1 MKYKCTKCN
10 KIFSQKSNFDAHNNR
25 KIPCDYK
32 NDHNN
37 DNKNLN
43 HNESLM
49 NLNESQ
55 MNHNNKHLTNT
66 IYCCN
71 YCSKQ
76 FTLKTNLTR
85 HLKLYCNEKIING
98 NESDSDKLMIKHLIE
113 QNKQMNEKINELNTT
128 LLKISKVSK
137 GKIIKKTNGN
147 SDFNQHYNS
156 QSYNNISNNNQS
168 HNNIASNNTTIQNNN
183 NLIMNF
189 GNENLSKL
197 TEAEILDVLR
207 SYPNSF
213 IKYVKAVNLNERI
226 PENQTVLVKNAKS
239 NIASIVEDNK
249 LVVKTKNKIIEELIQ
264 NRLPEIKKFAQD
276 YREENKITKKEYE
289 FVMSSIKFLET
300 SFFETEDIDGNVVK
314 GDKETVKK
322 LKEIYKELLYQFY
335 DYRKMVSDNIKTLLV
350 DPLVNPIMEIL
361 DDDDCIN
368 EFHNY

>member
-1 MKYKCTKCN
+1 MKYKCTRCCKL
-10 KIFSQKSNFDAHNNR
+10 FSQKSNYDSHNNR
-25 KIPCDYK
+25 KIPCDYIK
-32 NDHNN
+32 DDKFNN
-37 DNKNLN
+37 KLLN

-49 NLNESQ
+49 DHNESL
-55 MNHNNKHLTNT
+55 MNHKQEST
-66 IYCCN
+66 IHNCYSCN
-71 YCSKQ
+71 YCSKK

-85 HLKLYCNEKIING
+85 HLKMYCNEKIIEDN
-98 NESDSDKLMIKHLIE
+98 NSNNSNNSNTNSDKLIIKHLIE
-113 QNKQMNEKINELNTT
+113 QNKQMNDIINELNTT
-128 LLKISKVSK
+128 LLNISTVSK
-137 GKIIKKTNGN
+137 CKITKKINTA
-147 SDFNQHYNS
+147 
-156 QSYNNISNNNQS
+156 NNISN
-168 HNNIASNNTTIQNNN
+168 NNIASNNTIIQNNN

-197 TEAEILDVLR
+197 TEEEILDVLK

-226 PENQTVLVKNAKS
+226 PENQTVLVKNAKL

-249 LVVKTKNKIIEELIQ
+249 LVVKNKNKIIEELIQ

-289 FVMSSIKFLET
+289 FVMSSIKFLEI

-314 GDKETVKK
+314 GDKETIKK

-361 DDDDCIN
+361 DDNNSID
-368 EFHNY
+368 NYLFIKN